1 MVRES
6 DVIGRIVADPTWKRI
21 RRFLPEAAGADGNA
35 SVIYLLGLAATLL
48 FAVLAQE

>member
-21 RRFLPEAAGADGNA
+21 RRFLPEAAGTDGNA
-35 SVIYLLGLAATLL
+35 SVIYLIGLAATLL
-48 FAVLAQE
+48 TVMLLQD